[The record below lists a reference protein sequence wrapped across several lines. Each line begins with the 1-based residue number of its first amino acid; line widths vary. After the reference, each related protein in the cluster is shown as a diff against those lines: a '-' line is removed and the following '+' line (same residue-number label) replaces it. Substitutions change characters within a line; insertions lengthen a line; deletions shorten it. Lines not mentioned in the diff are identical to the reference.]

1 MAKCRQIYEEAN
13 KTMRNCEEKEER
25 LMLLESWRSF
35 EDEFGTAS
43 DKERVDKLM
52 PEKVKKRRKVQADDG
67 VRPEPAAL
75 VLHANRAEMPQTLKS
90 VYNAWHVYNLRTGA
104 AAGEG
109 ASHSLAA
116 VGTWEGI
123 LWSTRGGAPRRVG
136 RGSSW
141 RSWFCKLSEVC
152 CFWSIRQEV
161 EGTEAQP
168 LGGN

>member
-67 VRPEPAAL
+67 VRAEPLVL
-75 VLHANRAEMPQTLKS
+75 VLHASRAEAPQALKC
-90 VYNAWHVYNLRTGA
+90 VCNVWHVYSLRKGA

-109 ASHSLAA
+109 AGHSLAA
-116 VGTWEGI
+116 VGTRQSVR
-123 LWSTRGGAPRRVG
+123 STQGGAPRRAG
-136 RGSSW
+136 RGAS
-141 RSWFCKLSEVC
+141 
-152 CFWSIRQEV
+152 
-161 EGTEAQP
+161 
-168 LGGN
+168 